1 MALCLPQKSL
11 KRLSK
16 SWLSY
21 RLCWAYLNTYL
32 RKEEFELAVVTMLL
46 NPNLAAAMY
55 QRLQILEEGD
65 NEVRLYSMFTGEEHL
80 RNPFSPHMRG
90 DKDLSRELDP
100 ETSKMIGDFFDA
112 LDQNKFR
119 LGNSGDN
126 VRPSLTLLCSMIHC
140 PSQGIVAE

>member
-1 MALCLPQKSL
+1 MAFL
-11 KRLSK
+11 LS
-16 SWLSY
+16 
-21 RLCWAYLNTYL
+21 WAFLNNYN
-32 RKEEFELAVVTMLL
+32 RKEEFELAVVTKLL
-46 NPNLAAAMY
+46 HPNLAAAMY

-126 VRPSLTLLCSMIHC
+126 VRPSLTPLCSTIHR
-140 PSQGIVAE
+140 PSQGLVAE